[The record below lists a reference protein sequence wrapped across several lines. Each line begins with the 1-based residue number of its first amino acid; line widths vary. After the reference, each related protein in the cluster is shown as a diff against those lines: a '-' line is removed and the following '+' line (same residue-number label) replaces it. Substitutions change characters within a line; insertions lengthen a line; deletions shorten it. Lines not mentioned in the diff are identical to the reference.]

1 MIERTRFALNRIA
14 NPSLP
19 LDDFFRFAAEELGL
33 TKVEV
38 RNDLPG
44 VGIVDHLAPAEAAEA
59 AQRRGIRIISINAL
73 QKFNLKAL
81 QEAKLAELEK
91 LLDVA
96 AALRCPAVV
105 MCPNNDRND
114 HRDARSR
121 VEETVSALAAFGP
134 IFMRRGI
141 EGWVEPLGF
150 GESSLSS
157 IVVAGEAV
165 KRSAFGCYR
174 VVYDT
179 FHHYIG
185 PDTER
190 DVDAEFA
197 SRIAGLIHV
206 SGVQADG
213 APETFRDVHRVLA
226 GPSDRMGSREQIGR
240 MISLGYRGDI
250 SIEPFSKDVQAM
262 SPRDLADAVN
272 KSIQYLGAAT

>member
-1 MIERTRFALNRIA
+1 MIERTRFALNRITC
-14 NPSLP
+14 PSLP

-33 TKVEV
+33 SKVEI

-44 VGIVDHLAPAEAAEA
+44 GAVVDHLQPAEAAEA
-59 AQRRGIRIISINAL
+59 ARRRGIRIISINAL
-73 QKFNLKAL
+73 QKFNLKAV
-81 QEAKLAELEK
+81 QDAKVAELEQI
-91 LLDVA
+91 LDVA
-96 AALRCPAVV
+96 SALRCTAVV
-105 MCPNNDRND
+105 MCPNNDAND
-114 HRDARSR
+114 HRDARNR

-134 IFMRRGI
+134 AFTRRGI

-150 GESSLSS
+150 PESSLSS

-179 FHHYIG
+179 FHHYLG

-197 SRIAGLIHV
+197 SRLAGLIHV
-206 SGVQADG
+206 SGVEAEVPKN
-213 APETFRDVHRVLA
+213 ACRDAHRVLVTPA
-226 GPSDRMGSREQIGR
+226 DRMSSREQVAR

-250 SIEPFSKDVQAM
+250 SLEPFSPQVQGM
-262 SPRDLADAVN
+262 STKALAAAVK
-272 KSIQYLGAAT
+272 KSIEYLST

>member
-1 MIERTRFALNRIA
+1 MIDRTRFALNRITC
-14 NPSLP
+14 PSLP
-19 LDDFFRFAAEELGL
+19 LDDFFRFAAEEVGL
-33 TKVEV
+33 SKVEI

-44 VGIVDHLAPAEAAEA
+44 VGVTDRMAPAEAAESA
-59 AQRRGIRIISINAL
+59 ARRGIRILSINAL

-96 AALRCPAVV
+96 SALHCTAVV
-105 MCPNNDRND
+105 MCPNNDKAD
-114 HRDARSR
+114 HRDARSK

-150 GESSLSS
+150 PESSLSS

-179 FHHYIG
+179 FHHHLG

-197 SRIAGLIHV
+197 SRVAGLIHV
-206 SGVQADG
+206 SGVDADVPKN
-213 APETFRDVHRVLA
+213 ASRDIHRVLPGA
-226 GPSDRMGSREQIGR
+226 ADRMKSRDQLAR

-250 SIEPFSKDVQAM
+250 SIEPFSREVQAM
-262 SPRDLADAVN
+262 STKALAAAVRS
-272 KSIQYLGAAT
+272 SIEYLSAV